1 MSFTRP
7 NLPVLIR
14 EVEAL
19 MKRLPPEGEPKQ
31 V

>member
-1 MSFTRP
+1 MSFTKP

-19 MKRLPPEGEPKQ
+19 MKTLPPEGESQ
-31 V
+31 QT

>member
-19 MKRLPPEGEPKQ
+19 LKRLPPENEPEPA
-31 V
+31 